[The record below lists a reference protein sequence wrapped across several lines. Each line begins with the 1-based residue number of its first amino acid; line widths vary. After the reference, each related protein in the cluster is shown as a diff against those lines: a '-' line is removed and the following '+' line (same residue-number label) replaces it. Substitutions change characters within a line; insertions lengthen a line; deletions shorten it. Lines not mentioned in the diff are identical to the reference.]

1 MTFNDMKITKTLT
14 RYAVALAGLA
24 VLAACSDS
32 DNWQAGQQPK
42 EGCQQVHF
50 ADTNSELTVLND
62 EDPADRTVTLTV
74 VRNTTQGALTVPMTV
89 EEADEGLEIPAEVA
103 FSDGSD
109 EATIDIKVTAQAEK
123 GTSLGYCVRLT
134 GDEIDP
140 YAAFGG
146 GSSFKGTISF
156 PMAHTVRMWIAGL
169 ENVAGYWTETIYE
182 MGKGQ
187 YRFNNLMQSGIT
199 LNMTLDANNRIAL
212 SSPQM
217 SEAEGNVYPNYYN
230 TGDCY
235 FWCNRWDDSVG
246 DYVYYPFY
254 PHGKDA
260 RLWIDELDFYTDP
273 NPSNWYSYYYDD
285 GSQTGG
291 YFSLSLGS
299 LKLNTDKNNR
309 YWQELR
315 FRFLAEG
322 ENADSYLP
330 EEPTPGEDPEPG
342 NEVTFKASFYD
353 YYDTFGGEFSIKA
366 KKIGDNGYTFE
377 NFLGCGDDITF
388 TIDPATGV
396 VTCSG
401 VNSYYYEDYFYLTTS
416 DGYAAYAYP
425 NYGATENYINYMYF
439 YKDAPYTQW
448 DGANKTL
455 MLGTYFQMN
464 DDYDNTLWDTLYLQL
479 EE

>member
-1 MTFNDMKITKTLT
+1 MKITKILT
-14 RYAVALAGLA
+14 RYAVTITGIA

-50 ADTNSELTVLND
+50 ADGSSELAVLNAD
-62 EDPADRTVTLTV
+62 NPTDRTVTLTV
-74 VRNTTQGALTVPMTV
+74 VRNTDKGALTVPMTV
-89 EEADEGLEIPAEVA
+89 EEADEGLEIPGEVA
-103 FSDGSD
+103 FSDGSS
-109 EATIDIKVTAQAEK
+109 EASFDIKVTAQAEK
-123 GTSLGYCVRLT
+123 GTSFDYCIKLT

-140 YAAFGG
+140 YAAFEN
-146 GSSFKGTISF
+146 GSCFQGKISF
-156 PMAHTVRMWIAGL
+156 PKTQKVRMWISGL
-169 ENVAGYWTETIYE
+169 DNVAGYWTESIME
-182 MGKGQ
+182 LGKGQ
-187 YRFNNLMQSGIT
+187 YRFDNLMQSGIT
-199 LNMTLDANNRIAL
+199 LNMTLDANNRISL

-230 TGDCY
+230 AGDCY
-235 FWCNRWDDSVG
+235 YWCNRWDDSVG

-260 RLWIDELDFYTDP
+260 RLWIDELDFYTDS

-285 GSQTGG
+285 GSREGS
-291 YFSLSLGS
+291 YFSLSLGN

-330 EEPTPGEDPEPG
+330 EEPVQGG
-342 NEVTFKASFYD
+342 EVTFKASFYD

-366 KKIGDNGYTFE
+366 KKIGDNGYLFE

-388 TIDPATGV
+388 TVDTETGG

-401 VNSYYYEDYFYLTTS
+401 VSSYYYEDYFYLTTS
-416 DGYAAYAYP
+416 DGYAAYVYP
-425 NYGATENYINYMYF
+425 NHGATGNYINYMYF

-448 DGANKTL
+448 DGTNKTL

-479 EE
+479 NE